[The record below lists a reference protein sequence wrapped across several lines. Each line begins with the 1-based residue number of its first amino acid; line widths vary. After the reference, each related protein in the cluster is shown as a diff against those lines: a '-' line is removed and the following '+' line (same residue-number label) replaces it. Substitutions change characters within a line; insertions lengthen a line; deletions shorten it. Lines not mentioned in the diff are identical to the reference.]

1 MSELQVAPVPLGNS
15 GKSLCAEILVPLE
28 LAVVFMRSLRTL
40 QAITHVV
47 SENGREPNI
56 KKIFATEVFN
66 DRFQI
71 DYFLCY
77 QNLVF

>member
-1 MSELQVAPVPLGNS
+1 MSELQVAPVPLGNT

-66 DRFQI
+66 DRSQI

>member
-56 KKIFATEVFN
+56 KKIFATEVIN
-66 DRFQI
+66 DRSQI

>member
-1 MSELQVAPVPLGNS
+1 MSELQVAPVPLGNT

-56 KKIFATEVFN
+56 KKIFATEVIN
-66 DRFQI
+66 DRSQI